1 MLRFQHIE
9 YLWFLLAIPLLIFL
23 YVSWLRL
30 RKKKLQQVGDLQL
43 VEALIPAFD
52 QKRTHL
58 KFTLICTALFF
69 GVIALAN
76 LQSGARSEKVQRK
89 GIDVMIALD
98 VSKSMLAKDVSP
110 DRLGKARQFISH
122 LLEKLSSN
130 RIGLIVFAGK
140 AYASVPLTV
149 DISALKMN
157 LNAATPDLV
166 PTQGTVLGEA
176 IGMARQSFNTKETKY
191 KSIVLI
197 SDGEDHD
204 ESAID
209 EVKKAVAEG
218 IMVNTVGVGS
228 ADGSPI
234 WDADKNENKKDQEG
248 NEIISKLNE
257 AELQNIAQSGQ
268 GIYRHLT
275 NTESASQAIADQ
287 INTIE
292 QKSFG
297 DSLFVDY
304 NSYFQYFLVLSLFLF
319 IIDVF
324 IQPGKKLIAA

>member
-304 NSYFQYFLVLSLFLF
+304 NSYFQYFLVLSLLLF

>member
-23 YVSWLRL
+23 YISWLRL
-30 RKKKLQQVGDLQL
+30 RKKKLLQVGDLHL

-52 QKRTHL
+52 QKRAHL
-58 KFTLICTALFF
+58 KFILICTTLFF

-149 DISALKMN
+149 DIAALKMN

-234 WDADKNENKKDQEG
+234 WDADNNENKKDQEG

-304 NSYFQYFLVLSLFLF
+304 NSYFQYFLVLSLLLL
-319 IIDVF
+319 IMDVF